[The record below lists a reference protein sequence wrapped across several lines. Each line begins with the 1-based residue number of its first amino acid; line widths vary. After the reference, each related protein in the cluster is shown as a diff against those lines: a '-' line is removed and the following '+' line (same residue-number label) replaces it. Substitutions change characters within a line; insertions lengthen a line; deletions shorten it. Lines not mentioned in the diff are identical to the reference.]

1 MCESSFQDNPG
12 KGQKSKRV
20 GYLKMK
26 VISDL
31 KADTITPIVNERI
44 DGKSDLLTDDST
56 SYGDLKHHVGS
67 HTSKV
72 IKPEELKTVLPWVY
86 AMQ

>member
-31 KADTITPIVNERI
+31 KA
-44 DGKSDLLTDDST
+44 DDST